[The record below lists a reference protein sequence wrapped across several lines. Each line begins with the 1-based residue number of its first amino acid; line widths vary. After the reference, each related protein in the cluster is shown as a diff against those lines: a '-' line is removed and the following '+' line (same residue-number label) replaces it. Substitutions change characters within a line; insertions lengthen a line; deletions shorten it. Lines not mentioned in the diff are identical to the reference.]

1 MEVLDSARCIIE
13 YKKKIQILCN
23 HLLCPLVE
31 ESSKLHN
38 AFTTNNT
45 YHGHTFA
52 ILLRDGPGLVDVL
65 DGTIHIDWDSKT
77 CDSKGLMIGASW
89 ALMA

>member
-1 MEVLDSARCIIE
+1 MEVLDSASCIIE

-23 HLLCPLVE
+23 YLLCLLVDE
-31 ESSKLHN
+31 LNKLHN

-45 YHGHTFA
+45 YHGHIFA
-52 ILLRDGPGLVDVL
+52 ILLRDGPGVVDVL
-65 DGTIHIDWDSKT
+65 DITIHIDWNSKT
-77 CDSKGLMIGASW
+77 CDSQGLMIGASW